1 MKSHIYVT
9 PLGKRYELLIF
20 TAHISSIIATKVDGI
35 EHTIITMNNGDN
47 FTVTDPYEKV
57 ENKLEL

>member
-9 PLGKRYELLIF
+9 PLGGKHELLIF
-20 TAHISSIIATKVDGI
+20 TAHISSIIAGKKDGV

-47 FTVTDPYEKV
+47 FTVTEPYEKV
-57 ENKLEL
+57 EYKLEL